1 MTIKWGKNETLI
13 VLIIVAVFGFLFY
26 YGSGYLFDP
35 LNEELEVTEQ
45 TLAEHRLVLKQAEM
59 NKQTGIAL
67 NQLAETVRNYL
78 PTEESV
84 DQIVETLFD
93 LERRTGVSIASIN
106 LNEADFTEED
116 AAFYPEGV
124 SAIHYQVLL
133 SSDNIARIETYIE
146 RLEEVNRLVEITE
159 LDMLKQEET
168 QTEETQTE
176 ATLTVRAFY
185 NESISIEL
193 EPGVN

>member
-26 YGSGYLFDP
+26 YGSGYLLDP

-45 TLAEHRLVLKQAEM
+45 TLAEHRRVLKEAEM
-59 NKQTGIAL
+59 NKQTETAL
-67 NQLAETVRNYL
+67 YQEAEAVRNYL
-78 PTEESV
+78 PTEEAV

-93 LERRTGVSIASIN
+93 LETRTGVSIASIN
-106 LNEADFTEED
+106 LIKADFTEED

-133 SSDNIARIETYIE
+133 SSDNITRIESYIE
-146 RLEEVNRLVEITE
+146 RLEEVNRLVEISE
-159 LDMLKQEET
+159 LDKLKQG
-168 QTEETQTE
+168 ETQTE

-185 NESISIEL
+185 NESISIEWSPEL
-193 EPGVN
+193 IN

>member
-26 YGSGYLFDP
+26 YGSDYLLGP
-35 LNEELEVTEQ
+35 LNEELETTEQ
-45 TLAEHRLVLKQAEM
+45 TLSEHRLVLRQAEM
-59 NKQTGIAL
+59 NEQTENALKQE
-67 NQLAETVRNYL
+67 AETVRNNL

-93 LERRTGVSIASIN
+93 LETATGVSIASIN
-106 LNEADFTEED
+106 LNGIGFTED

-133 SSDNIARIETYIE
+133 SSENITQIESYIQ

-159 LDMLKQEET
+159 LDILKQG
-168 QTEETQTE
+168 ETQTE

-185 NESISIEL
+185 NESILIE
-193 EPGVN
+193 

>member
-26 YGSGYLFDP
+26 YGSGYLLDS

-45 TLAEHRLVLKQAEM
+45 TLAEHRVVLQQAEM

-78 PTEESV
+78 PTEEAV

-106 LNEADFTEED
+106 LNQADFTEED

-133 SSDNIARIETYIE
+133 SSHNITRIETYIE

-159 LDMLKQEET
+159 LDMLTQTEETQTEET

-176 ATLTVRAFY
+176 ATLTVRVFY
-185 NESISIEL
+185 NESISIE
-193 EPGVN
+193 